1 MKRLAKE
8 KKYMI
13 TIHVRLISKP
23 HSVMT
28 PKKGK
33 GSYKRRKFKEAE

>member
-1 MKRLAKE
+1 MKRLSKE
-8 KKYMI
+8 QRSKLRL
-13 TIHVRLISKP
+13 HVRLISKP

-33 GSYKRRKFKEAE
+33 GSYKRTKFRQED